1 MLEQVYSAKF
11 WHYAKFVR
19 PQFVSD
25 AMHCP
30 IKKQGNCDI
39 DLNELSFPPYSFL
52 SCIRDLAEKF
62 IAFHSTNS
70 SHQLLTI
77 TYGDTIT
84 SNEQELLTNRR
95 INCCTSEEDDTR
107 LVRHV
112 ICRVETG
119 CNHVVV
125 RTVDTDVLVLIISHS
140 PFLNEISNS
149 AQVVT
154 TKGSN
159 SKKIKVS
166 DVTELAST
174 IGHSFCKGLP
184 FFYAF
189 NGCDT
194 LSSMYNCSKTH
205 FWGWTIQTVE
215 YSLING
221 GISGTPESTYDSY
234 FWARSYFGEIFDEK
248 LFSLK
253 GKHEFINW

>member
-11 WHYAKFVR
+11 RHYAKFVR

-25 AMHCP
+25 AMHYP
-30 IKKQGNCDI
+30 IKKQGNYDI
-39 DLNELSFPPYSFL
+39 DLHELSFPPYSFL

-95 INCCTSEEDDTR
+95 INCCTSEEGDTR

-119 CNHVVV
+119 CDPVVV
-125 RTVDTDVLVLIISHS
+125 RTVDTDVLVLIRSHS

-149 AQVVT
+149 AQVFT
-154 TKGSN
+154 IKGSN

-189 NGCDT
+189 SGCDT
-194 LSSMYNCSKTH
+194 VSSMYNCSKTH
-205 FWGWTIQTVE
+205 FWG
-215 YSLING
+215 
-221 GISGTPESTYDSY
+221 
-234 FWARSYFGEIFDEK
+234 
-248 LFSLK
+248 
-253 GKHEFINW
+253 